1 MKKIVALVLAGAM
14 IFSLSACGKKGQAG
28 GASSQGTTKAQATE
42 NNNNGSGET
51 TKAPSADALVLL
63 PGKLEIVNAGDNG
76 PVIKGVF
83 VSGNRAGSE
92 DFNSKAP
99 GVSGLRCIFEQNEY
113 LGFYLDTDESSGL
126 KVMVY
131 KHADDANVYVDK
143 THNGDGTVA
152 AWDLNKPEEVNG
164 SWGEYYLHPEEVAAG
179 YYDLVFAKDGKA
191 VAMMQIKLF
200 KEEELNGKSDDEL
213 KGLMKSF

>member
-1 MKKIVALVLAGAM
+1 MKKICALVLTTAM
-14 IFSLSACGKKGQAG
+14 LLSFAACGKKEQTNV
-28 GASSQGTTKAQATE
+28 SSQETKATQQAD
-42 NNNNGSGET
+42 NNGGET
-51 TKAPSADALVLL
+51 TKTPSADALVLL

-83 VSGNRAGSE
+83 VSGNVAGSTE
-92 DFNSKAP
+92 FNSQAP

-113 LGFYLDTDESSGL
+113 LEFYLDTDESSGL
-126 KVMVY
+126 KVLVY

-143 THNGDGTVA
+143 TQNGDGAVA
-152 AWDLNKPEEVNG
+152 VWDLNKPEEANG
-164 SWGEYYLHPEEVAAG
+164 CWGEYYLHPEEVATG
-179 YYDLVFAKDGKA
+179 YYDLVFTKDGKT

-200 KEEELNGKSDDEL
+200 KAEELSEKSDDEL